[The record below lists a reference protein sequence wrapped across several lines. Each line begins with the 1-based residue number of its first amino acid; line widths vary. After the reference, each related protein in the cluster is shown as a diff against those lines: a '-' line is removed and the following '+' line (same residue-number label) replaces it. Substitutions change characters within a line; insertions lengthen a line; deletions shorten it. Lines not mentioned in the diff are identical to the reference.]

1 MRRLTLTAL
10 LVKDDDE
17 AIAFYAGK
25 LGFLEHHP
33 IVLPIRL
40 DKDAREN
47 KTLERV
53 R

>member
-25 LGFLEHHP
+25 LGFLVTEDRQ
-33 IVLPIRL
+33 ISA
-40 DKDAREN
+40 DKR
-47 KTLERV
+47 
-53 R
+53 